1 MQTTPMNAPK
11 RATTVRLAMWSA
23 QHRWLVFGLWFAT
36 IATLTGIGIFGLGI
50 KNLDNNDPGTA
61 RSESA
66 RANAILHANGA
77 ADTDRLQ
84 IVISNPG
91 LKVSDPAYQAVVQQ
105 IASQL
110 RAVNYNDNGVSKPTF
125 AQVLDYYSTHDPSMA
140 SPDGT
145 TTQIIAPIVGTADTA
160 SAKYQPVKPVISSI
174 KQQHKDFTIYA
185 FSNVSINEDI
195 NNTIGQDM
203 QGAFSITLP
212 ITFIILLLAF
222 GALIAALVPLVLA
235 LTSLAAAFSVLAI
248 WSNVVGAVDN
258 STGDLV
264 VLIGLAV
271 GIDYSLFLITRYRS
285 ERRRGR
291 DKLAAIEVA
300 SSTAGRAV
308 FFSGLTVMISLSGL
322 LFINETFFTGMVVGT
337 IAVVLAALIGSL
349 TFLPATLAI
358 LGNGINW
365 GRIPYFG
372 RDRDEGSGFW
382 SRIIGTVM
390 RRPAMFAASVLVL
403 LLLVASPVLHMSQG
417 LTGMTIY
424 SLPAKLELRQAV
436 ELMQAKWPQGT
447 SLSLDVVIS
456 ADSLDRPA
464 LKDAVSKFNTA
475 ALQLPG
481 LSGPAKT
488 TVAPSGKAEKLSF
501 TMSGTAHD
509 QANHDLVAQVR
520 TSLIPAYFKGI
531 PQTEALVTGSSAEEM
546 DIVKVYTD
554 VLPTIFA
561 FVLGLSFLLL
571 LLAFR
576 SIVIPIKA
584 ILLNLLS
591 TSAAYGA
598 VVLVFQDGWLSDQ
611 LGFKPLPYIESWMP
625 IFLFTILFGLSMDYH
640 LFVLTRIKE
649 ERDRGLSTRAAVAK
663 GISITS
669 GTITSAAAIMVVV
682 FTVFVGVQMLVI
694 RQLGLGLAIAI
705 LVDATLIRCVLLPA
719 TMELLGEW
727 NWWLPR
733 FLDWLPHVSIEGEF
747 APATPTAAPFA
758 EPIAA
763 TTTLPTLAAATA
775 DAEEQERELVE
786 V

>member
-1 MQTTPMNAPK
+1 MQASPNKSPR
-11 RATTVRLAMWSA
+11 RAATVRIAMWSA
-23 QHRWLVFGLWFAT
+23 RHRWLVFGLWFAI

-66 RANAILHANGA
+66 RANAIMHANGA
-77 ADTDRLQ
+77 VNSDELQ
-84 IVISNPG
+84 MVISSSS
-91 LKVSDPAYQAVVQQ
+91 LKVSDPAYQAAVQQ

-110 RAVNYNDNGVSKPTF
+110 RAVTYRDSGVLKPTF
-125 AQVLDYYSTHDPSMA
+125 AQVLDYYSTHDPRLA

-145 TTQIIAPIVGTADTA
+145 STQIIAPIVGTSDTA
-160 SAKYQPVKPVISSI
+160 SAKYQPVKPVISNI
-174 KQQHKDFTIYA
+174 KQQFKGFTIYA

-195 NNTIGQDM
+195 TSTIGQDM

-212 ITFIILLLAF
+212 ITFLILLLAF

-235 LTSLAAAFSVLAI
+235 LTSLAAAFSILAI
-248 WSNVVGAVDN
+248 WSNLVGAVDN

-271 GIDYSLFLITRYRS
+271 GIDYSLFMITRYRS

-291 DKLAAIEVA
+291 DKLVAIEVA

-308 FFSGLTVMISLSGL
+308 FFSGLTVMVSLSGL

-337 IAVVLAALIGSL
+337 IAVVLVALIGSL
-349 TFLPATLAI
+349 TFLPAMLAI

-382 SRIIGTVM
+382 SRIIGAVM
-390 RRPAMFAASVLVL
+390 RRPAIFAASILVL
-403 LLLVASPVLHMSQG
+403 LLLIASPVLHMSQG
-417 LTGMTIY
+417 LTGMTVY
-424 SLPAKLELRQAV
+424 SLPPKLELRQAV

-447 SLSLDVVIS
+447 SLSLNVVIS

-464 LKDAVSKFNTA
+464 LKDAVSKFNAA

-481 LSGPAKT
+481 LSGPAKIT
-488 TVAPSGKAEKLSF
+488 PAPSGMAEEIAF
-501 TMSGTAHD
+501 TMSGAAHD
-509 QANHDLVAQVR
+509 QANHDLVAMVR
-520 TSLIPAYFKGI
+520 TNLIPTYFRGL
-531 PQTEALVTGSSAEEM
+531 PHVEALVTGSSAEEV

-554 VLPTIFA
+554 VLPIIFT
-561 FVLGLSFLLL
+561 FVLSLSFLLL

-591 TSAAYGA
+591 TGAAYGA

-649 ERDRGLSTRAAVAK
+649 ERDNGLTTREAVAK

-705 LVDATLIRCVLLPA
+705 LLDATLIRCVLLPA

-733 FLDWLPHVSIEGEF
+733 FLDWLPHVSIEGEATSL
-747 APATPTAAPFA
+747 APIPAVA
-758 EPIAA
+758 EPIVA
-763 TTTLPTLAAATA
+763 TLPLPTPATANA

>member
-1 MQTTPMNAPK
+1 MQATPNNTPR
-11 RATTVRLAMWSA
+11 RAATVRIAMWSA
-23 QHRWLVFGLWFAT
+23 RHRWLVFGLWFAI

-61 RSESA
+61 RTESD
-66 RANAILHANGA
+66 RANAIMHANGA
-77 ADTDRLQ
+77 VDSDELQ
-84 IVISNPG
+84 MVISSSS
-91 LKVSDPAYQAVVQQ
+91 LKVSDPAYQAAVQQ

-110 RAVNYNDNGVSKPTF
+110 RAVTYSENGVSKPTF
-125 AQVLDYYSTHDPSMA
+125 AQVLDYYSTHDPQLA

-145 TTQIIAPIVGTADTA
+145 TTEIIAPIVGAADAA

-195 NNTIGQDM
+195 TTTIGQDM
-203 QGAFSITLP
+203 QGAFNITLP
-212 ITFIILLLAF
+212 ITFLILLLAF
-222 GALIAALVPLVLA
+222 GALAAAIVPLVLA
-235 LTSLAAAFSVLAI
+235 LTSLAAAFSILAI

-271 GIDYSLFLITRYRS
+271 GIDYSLFMITRYRT

-308 FFSGLTVMISLSGL
+308 FFSGLTVMVSLSGL

-337 IAVVLAALIGSL
+337 IAVVLVALIGSL
-349 TFLPATLAI
+349 TFLPAMLAI

-382 SRIIGTVM
+382 SRIIGAVM
-390 RRPAMFAASVLVL
+390 RRPAIFAATILVAL
-403 LLLVASPVLHMSQG
+403 LLLASPVLHMSQG
-417 LTGMTIY
+417 LTGMTVF
-424 SLPAKLELRQAV
+424 SLPPKLELRQAI
-436 ELMQAKWPQGT
+436 ELMDAKWPQGSNLT
-447 SLSLDVVIS
+447 LDVVIS
-456 ADSLDRPA
+456 AESLDRPD
-464 LKDAVSKFNTA
+464 LTSAVSKFTAA

-481 LSGPAKT
+481 LSGPAKIT
-488 TVAPSGKAEKLSF
+488 PAPDGKAEEIAF

-509 QANHDLVAQVR
+509 QANHDLVSMVR
-520 TSLIPAYFKGI
+520 TNLIPTYFKNL
-531 PQTEALVTGSSAEEM
+531 PNVEALVTGSSAEEV

-554 VLPTIFA
+554 VLPIIFA
-561 FVLGLSFLLL
+561 FVLSLSFLLL

-591 TSAAYGA
+591 TGAAYGA

-649 ERDRGLSTRAAVAK
+649 ERDNGLSTRDAVAK

-733 FLDWLPHVSIEGEF
+733 FLDWLPHVSIEGEAASL
-747 APATPTAAPFA
+747 APAPMVA
-758 EPIAA
+758 EPTTEMVPDFIANPA
-763 TTTLPTLAAATA
+763 YA